1 MPVQKYLDHY
11 QSNLKGHQC
20 VTCMV
25 YVKILRKITQKF
37 IQVINLINLLIYIFM
52 NYWLLPQVQLMLP
65 SLKEKFTTEIHVMD
79 ILIIGKMILRQKFS
93 SLVGHK
99 PDRQTDIPV
108 CIRTCCCR

>member
-1 MPVQKYLDHY
+1 MNMPVQKYLDHY

-37 IQVINLINLLIYIFM
+37 INIYFHELLAITTGPAYAPIIERKIYNRNTCNGHINNWEDDL
-52 NYWLLPQVQLMLP
+52 
-65 SLKEKFTTEIHVMD
+65 ETEI
-79 ILIIGKMILRQKFS
+79 S

>member
-1 MPVQKYLDHY
+1 MNMPVQKYLDHY
-11 QSNLKGHQC
+11 QFNLKEHQC

-79 ILIIGKMILRQKFS
+79 ILIIGKMIWRQKFH
-93 SLVGHK
+93 L
-99 PDRQTDIPV
+99 
-108 CIRTCCCR
+108 